1 MSSISVPD
9 ELYKKAAEIAAA
21 QHVSVDEIFA
31 SVFAEHMAA
40 WERLKQRAS
49 GGDRDRFLALL
60 NKVPAVEPEDFDR

>member
-1 MSSISVPD
+1 MSNISVPD

-21 QHVSVDEIFA
+21 HHVSVDEIFA

-49 GGDRDRFLALL
+49 RGDRDRFLAVL